1 MKVLTKVTAISDR
14 IIGLF
19 ALFAALL
26 IIFMMLAINFQVVMR
41 FVVGK
46 GLLWILE
53 VGTYG
58 LLYIAFLGSAWLLK
72 SEGHV
77 KMDMVLSRLKPRPQA
92 ALNVIT
98 SILGIIISLVLIW
111 WGVSVTWEH
120 FQCGYYLKSVLWPPT
135 WPLLAVIPV
144 GSFLLFIQF
153 LRRTYGY
160 VREWGT
166 TPDKDQ
172 GRK

>member
-1 MKVLTKVTAISDR
+1 MKVLKKITTISDR

-19 ALFAALL
+19 GLFAALL
-26 IIFMMLAINFQVVMR
+26 IIFMLLAINFQVVMR
-41 FVVGK
+41 FVAGK

-53 VGTYG
+53 FATYS

-77 KMDMVLSRLKPRPQA
+77 KMDLVLTRLKPRTQA
-92 ALNVIT
+92 ALNVVT
-98 SILGIIISLVLIW
+98 SIFGIIISLVLIW
-111 WGVSVTWEH
+111 FGVGVTWEH
-120 FQCGYYLKSVLWPPT
+120 FQEGYYIKSVIEPPT

-160 VREWGT
+160 VREWRT

-172 GRK
+172 THK